1 MSSTALN
8 IQVNCSFR
16 SEKHVSHA
24 LLLHLGSALKRA
36 EAAANLIKAHVRVRA
51 AQTPPPPALRRDGPR
66 RTLPRRENGAKKD
79 GREHDGDGDGN
90 AKLEQAAA
98 GCNLLGRE

>member
-1 MSSTALN
+1 MSCTALN

-51 AQTPPPPALRRDGPR
+51 AQPPPR
-66 RTLPRRENGAKKD
+66 
-79 GREHDGDGDGN
+79 
-90 AKLEQAAA
+90 AAA
-98 GCNLLGRE
+98 GRAQEDVTTSRKWREKRRS

>member
-36 EAAANLIKAHVRVRA
+36 EAAANLTKATSECA
-51 AQTPPPPALRRDGPR
+51 RRDEPR
-66 RTLPRRENGAKKD
+66 GTLPRRENGAKKD